1 MLVDHYGGEI
11 QNSIFIWSLIIFSPQ
26 CECNK
31 LKTTTI
37 DVLIHVVSN
46 PVDEVAD
53 LRVDAGVEQTP
64 TADAPADNPP
74 EVALAVLAV
83 ADHGAPAVSL
93 AAVLAHLPSADHT
106 VRYGEWVLQP
116 ARPVR
121 HYWDVDLHQPHRA
134 AAPTGVESSP
144 A

>member
-1 MLVDHYGGEI
+1 MNPKLLDVELMLVDHYGGEI

-31 LKTTTI
+31 LKTTTV

-93 AAVLAHLPSADHT
+93 ACILPRAGSADHVGGDVT
-106 VRYGEWVLQP
+106 GGVGRVRAG
-116 ARPVR
+116 
-121 HYWDVDLHQPHRA
+121 
-134 AAPTGVESSP
+134 APGVGHGVHINLGK
-144 A
+144 